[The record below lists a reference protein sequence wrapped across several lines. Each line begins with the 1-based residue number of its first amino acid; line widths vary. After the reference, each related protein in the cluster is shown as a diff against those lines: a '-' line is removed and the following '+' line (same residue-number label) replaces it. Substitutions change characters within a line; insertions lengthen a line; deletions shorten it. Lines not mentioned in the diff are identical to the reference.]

1 MTLSGDRNMPE
12 IHPYARELAQKV
24 GLNSKRRVF
33 IKARTLLKGFGYYR
47 RTETIV
53 REINQQLETM
63 NLAADLSLVYP
74 RDLDERIGV
83 RLLVTLE
90 PAAAGDAR
98 PANPLIHLRRQAR
111 LDRITAAVCATV
123 EIFTDIG
130 SGSGFIVH
138 PQGLVV
144 TARHVVESED
154 GDSLRSVSVRL
165 YPQLKNEQTL
175 EGTVFRSH
183 RKLDF
188 ALLWLDGPG
197 PFPTLPVGHPQKVQ
211 HTQTVYAIGAPAGL
225 PNTVSRGIIS
235 NPLSRFNLL
244 ECLQTDAAIDRGN
257 SGGPLVTEDG
267 EVIGIN
273 LWGLG
278 NFDAAKFSLP
288 VDYLASDI
296 KAAVQAGRERCLEAV
311 YCSNCGFADF
321 GQAAWFCHNCGI
333 QFPPRPG

>member
-1 MTLSGDRNMPE
+1 MPE

-24 GLNSKRRVF
+24 GLSSKRRVL
-33 IKARTLLKGFGYYR
+33 IKARTLLKGYGFYR
-47 RTETIV
+47 RTDTIV

-63 NLAADLSLVYP
+63 NLVTDFTLGFP
-74 RDLDERIGV
+74 RDLDERIGI

-90 PAAAGDAR
+90 PAVNSPQAGI
-98 PANPLIHLRRQAR
+98 PPHLLSKQER
-111 LDRITAAVCATV
+111 LGRISSAVCATV

-138 PQGLVV
+138 PEGLVV
-144 TARHVVESED
+144 TARHVVEDED
-154 GDSLRSVSVRL
+154 GESLRSVKVRL
-165 YPQLKNEQTL
+165 YPQLKDELTVQ
-175 EGTVFRSH
+175 GTVFRSH
-183 RKLDF
+183 RRLDF
-188 ALLWLDGPG
+188 ALLWLEGAG
-197 PFPTLPVGHPQKVQ
+197 PFPTLPVGQPRKVQ

-235 NPLSRFNLL
+235 NPLSRFNML

-278 NFDAAKFSLP
+278 NFDAAKFSVP
-288 VDYLASDI
+288 VDYLKADLDAAI
-296 KAAVQAGRERCLEAV
+296 KAGRERCLEAV
-311 YCSNCGFADF
+311 YCRNCGFADF
-321 GQAAWFCHNCGI
+321 GQAAWFCHNCGV